1 MTTNPQTQKNFFSK
15 VSHFFRFPKTP
26 TYNLKPMFPISNEL
40 PRAALSPLSSVI
52 VVFVVRHFFLKVSQ
66 QPSGFT

>member
-52 VVFVVRHFFLKVSQ
+52 VVFVV
-66 QPSGFT
+66 